1 MTPDEA
7 ERRGAERRTEDSLLR
22 RIIDHVADGIVIVNA
37 EGTVRFVNPAAE
49 ALLGRSAEGMR
60 DEPFS
65 FPMVAGERAE
75 IEIGSRADG
84 PLIAEL
90 RVVEME
96 WDGAPARLISLRDI
110 TDRKKA
116 EERRQQLVR
125 AQTARERA
133 EAEERKF
140 RFLAEAGTVLDSSLD
155 YREVLD
161 RLARLVVEP
170 RDELHAPT
178 GDRPPHP
185 RLADWCVVDVVEDTG
200 EIARVAAFHF
210 DPAKRPLMDELVELF
225 PPDWYHP
232 FPASRAIET
241 REPVIYPELDD
252 AALREL
258 SRSDEHADL
267 LSRIGINS
275 LIAVPL
281 LTRGEVAGALTL
293 ACAGH
298 GYGEADLALASDIG
312 QRAALAVANARLYR
326 AAQQA
331 SRAKSD
337 FLAVMSHELRTPL
350 NGIMGY
356 SELLEAGVNGEL
368 NDRQRESLGRIRE
381 SSRHLLEIVDEILTY
396 TRMEAGRESVE
407 RTDVDLGELVRDV
420 GALVEPLVTRKGLEL
435 QVDAPPEAIVV
446 QTDPAKVRQILLNLL
461 SNAVKFTEAGQIRLS
476 VRRDGTGP
484 VLEVCDTGV
493 GIAVEHM
500 HHVFEPFWQ
509 VEQAATRS
517 VGGTG
522 LGLSVAQRLAELLGG
537 SLTLRS
543 TPSEGSTFQL
553 ILPSGPPPAGRTP
566 GDDTAPPGSGNP
578 G

>member
-1 MTPDEA
+1 MQSTEMTPDEPD
-7 ERRGAERRTEDSLLR
+7 RRGADRRTEDSLLR
-22 RIIDHVADGIVIVNA
+22 QIIDHVADGIVIVNA
-37 EGTVRFVNPAAE
+37 EGAVRFVNPAAE
-49 ALLGRSAEGMR
+49 VMLSRSAEGMR

-65 FPMVAGERAE
+65 FPVVVGERAE
-75 IEIGSRADG
+75 IEIGSAGGD

-96 WDGAPARLISLRDI
+96 WEGAPARLISLRDI

-125 AQTARERA
+125 AETGRERA

-161 RLARLVVEP
+161 RLARLVVAP
-170 RDELHAPT
+170 RDQLHAPG

-200 EIARVAAFHF
+200 EIARVAASHF
-210 DPAKRPLMDELVELF
+210 DPAKQPLMDELVELF

-232 FPASRAIET
+232 YPASRAIET
-241 REPVIYPELDD
+241 REPVIYPDLDEPGV
-252 AALREL
+252 REL

-267 LSRIGINS
+267 LLRIGINS

-281 LTRGEVAGALTL
+281 LRRGEVAGALTL

-298 GYGEADLALASDIG
+298 GYSEADLALATDLG
-312 QRAALAVANARLYR
+312 HRAALAVANARLYQ

-350 NGIMGY
+350 NAIMGY
-356 SELLEAGVNGEL
+356 SDLLEAGVNGEL
-368 NDRQRESLGRIRE
+368 NDQQHDSLGRIRE

-396 TRMEAGRESVE
+396 TRMEAGRESID
-407 RTDVDLGELVRDV
+407 RTEVDLGGLVREI
-420 GALVEPLVTRKGLEL
+420 GALVEPLVARKGLAL
-435 QVDAPPEAIVV
+435 HLDVPPQPIIV

-461 SNAVKFTEAGQIRLS
+461 SNAMKFTDEGEIRLAVS
-476 VRRDGTGP
+476 SDGVGH
-484 VLEVCDTGV
+484 VLEVRDTGP
-493 GIAVEHM
+493 GIAAEHI

-509 VEQAATRS
+509 VEQSATRS
-517 VGGTG
+517 AGGTG

-543 TPSEGSTFQL
+543 APSTGSTFQL
-553 ILPSGPPPAGRTP
+553 VIPPVPAPEAAIRRE
-566 GDDTAPPGSGNP
+566 
-578 G
+578 